1 MFKSLKLAHKLPL
14 LIVCIALTLTVILIA
29 VSTTYFRRSVVA
41 DAENFMMSLVRDRE
55 LALHSY
61 LKGIEAGTLTIASV
75 PSTAKAIKD
84 LTVTWSTRAGAD
96 KAAVGNL
103 AMFASAASPY
113 DVHFNRNLPPF
124 QRIIERMGF
133 YNVALIS
140 PDGDVVFSATQEDDY
155 TSNLVSGPY
164 QGSGLGEVFKKT
176 VAGDAKQVYYSDIAA
191 YAPSGNAP
199 AAFAAT
205 QIIDESG
212 RFIGVFAVQI
222 TVAEITRITSNAGGE
237 RQTLDTYLI
246 GTDLKARTRSRLEG
260 GHAVLDALPQQPHF
274 DTAPAAAE
282 ATARFHPAVQKPD
295 GRTVAAVTAPVV
307 FSDINWTIVAEMDHS
322 ELLAPAVQQRQI
334 MLLVSLSCALLV
346 SLLGWLFARS
356 ITKPINRICDNMEAV
371 AGGNLDTEVEA
382 AQRRDEIGK
391 IGKTLLSMQDDLKLA
406 RAAEEER
413 AEMQRQQQQV
423 VDNLS
428 NGLMC
433 LAEGDF
439 SQPIDTAF
447 PPEYEQLRQ
456 NFNSTVSNL
465 NATVQQ
471 VIAASGSIRSG
482 AAEISQASD
491 DLSHRTE
498 SQAATLEQT
507 AAALDELTASVKSA
521 AEGARS
527 VEATMQQ
534 ARDEAETSDAVVQSA
549 VAAMTEIEQ
558 SSAHISQIISV
569 IDDIAFQTNLLA
581 LNAGVE
587 AARAGE
593 AGKGF
598 AVVASEVRALAQRS
612 SEAAMEIKTLISDS
626 SKQVERGV
634 DLVGKAGEALQ
645 SIVSQVTHIS
655 QLVSGIAEGA
665 AEQSTG
671 LHEINTGVTQL
682 DQVTQQNAAMVEQ
695 ATAAGHMLNSDATKL
710 AELVAHF
717 TISGQGTPASF
728 AMHSL
733 EPETPTAT
741 GAEVDP
747 WQDEQP
753 NEDMPL
759 ATGTTGAGKWQDF

>member
-14 LIVCIALTLTVILIA
+14 LIVCIALTLTVVLIA

-222 TVAEITRITSNAGGE
+222 TVADITRITSNAGGE

-274 DTAPAAAE
+274 DTAPTAAE

-307 FSDINWTIVAEMDHS
+307 FNDINWTIVAEMDHS

-391 IGKTLLSMQDDLKLA
+391 IGKTLLSMQDDLNWPAPPRRARRDAAPAAAGGRQPQQRPDVPGGGRLLA
-406 RAAEEER
+406 AHRH
-413 AEMQRQQQQV
+413 
-423 VDNLS
+423 
-428 NGLMC
+428 
-433 LAEGDF
+433 
-439 SQPIDTAF
+439 PF

-482 AAEISQASD
+482 AAEISQASTTC
-491 DLSHRTE
+491 H
-498 SQAATLEQT
+498 T
-507 AAALDELTASVKSA
+507 APKARPPPSGRPPPRWAS
-521 AEGARS
+521 
-527 VEATMQQ
+527 
-534 ARDEAETSDAVVQSA
+534 
-549 VAAMTEIEQ
+549 
-558 SSAHISQIISV
+558 
-569 IDDIAFQTNLLA
+569 
-581 LNAGVE
+581 
-587 AARAGE
+587 
-593 AGKGF
+593 
-598 AVVASEVRALAQRS
+598 
-612 SEAAMEIKTLISDS
+612 
-626 SKQVERGV
+626 
-634 DLVGKAGEALQ
+634 
-645 SIVSQVTHIS
+645 
-655 QLVSGIAEGA
+655 
-665 AEQSTG
+665 
-671 LHEINTGVTQL
+671 
-682 DQVTQQNAAMVEQ
+682 
-695 ATAAGHMLNSDATKL
+695 
-710 AELVAHF
+710 
-717 TISGQGTPASF
+717 
-728 AMHSL
+728 
-733 EPETPTAT
+733 
-741 GAEVDP
+741 
-747 WQDEQP
+747 
-753 NEDMPL
+753 
-759 ATGTTGAGKWQDF
+759 